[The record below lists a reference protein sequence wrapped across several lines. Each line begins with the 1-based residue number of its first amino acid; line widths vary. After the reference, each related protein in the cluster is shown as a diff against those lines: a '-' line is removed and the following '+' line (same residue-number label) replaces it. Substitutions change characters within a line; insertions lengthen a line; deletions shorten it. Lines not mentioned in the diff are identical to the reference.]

1 MKIEKLKDNEYAEF
15 QTYIRKILKESFIQE
30 CCDEKAFK
38 YYKRHED
45 TINEYLNAMGYKI
58 IINREYN
65 VIAIRSIDED
75 NTKNS
80 LKMTLTRK
88 QTAILA
94 ILMKLYYTEIV
105 ENGEDYLG
113 VYVDFEE
120 VTKLADEWSIFPK
133 NGTLSKTKWQ
143 ENLKIFRQLKFINF
157 NDDKLDMIQLLP
169 ALSFALDT
177 NSFSNVVKNMEE
189 NYGES

>member
-65 VIAIRSIDED
+65 VNQI
-75 NTKNS
+75 
-80 LKMTLTRK
+80 
-88 QTAILA
+88 
-94 ILMKLYYTEIV
+94 Y
-105 ENGEDYLG
+105 
-113 VYVDFEE
+113 
-120 VTKLADEWSIFPK
+120 
-133 NGTLSKTKWQ
+133 
-143 ENLKIFRQLKFINF
+143 
-157 NDDKLDMIQLLP
+157 
-169 ALSFALDT
+169 
-177 NSFSNVVKNMEE
+177 
-189 NYGES
+189 